1 MESILKRILVV
12 EDSPAYLQMMREAL
26 ESRGYTIFTAEDGE
40 QAIEQARLHA
50 PDLILLDVVL
60 PKKNGYQV
68 CRQLKNETGL
78 KQIPIVMVSSKTQE
92 FDRYWG
98 LKQGADGY
106 ITKPF
111 EPGTLVAEVE
121 SRLQ

>member
-12 EDSPAYLQMMREAL
+12 EDSPAYLQLMQQAL
-26 ESRGYTIFTAEDGE
+26 ESKGYTILTAEDGE
-40 QAIEQARLHA
+40 QAIEQARLHR

-68 CRQLKNETGL
+68 CRQLKNESGM

-98 LKQGADGY
+98 MKQGADGY

-111 EPGTLVAEVE
+111 APGALIAEVE

>member
-1 MESILKRILVV
+1 MAKRILLV
-12 EDSPAYLQMMREAL
+12 EDSPAHLQLMQAAL
-26 ESRGYTIFTAEDGE
+26 ANRGYDLLVAEDGE
-40 QAIEQARLHA
+40 RALAQARQHK

-60 PKKNGYQV
+60 PKVSGFQV
-68 CRQLKNETGL
+68 CRQIKSDAELRS
-78 KQIPIVMVSSKTQE
+78 IPVIIVSSKTQE

-111 EPGTLVAEVE
+111 RPEELAAAVE
-121 SRLQ
+121 ARLQ

>member
-1 MESILKRILVV
+1 MDKRILLV
-12 EDSPAYLQMMREAL
+12 EDSPAHLQLMEAAL
-26 ESRGYTIFTAEDGE
+26 RGRGYTILTAEDGE
-40 QAIEQARLHA
+40 QALEQAHRHR

-68 CRQLKNETGL
+68 CRQLKTEPEMSS
-78 KQIPIVMVSSKTQE
+78 IPIIMVSSKTQE

-98 LKQGADGY
+98 MKQGADGY

-111 EPGTLVAEVE
+111 RPEQLLAEIE

>member
-1 MESILKRILVV
+1 MDKRILLV
-12 EDSPAYLQMMREAL
+12 EDSPAYLLLMQNAL
-26 ESRGYTIFTAEDGE
+26 EGKGYTIFTAADGE
-40 QAIEQARLHA
+40 QAIEQAHLHT

-68 CRQLKNETGL
+68 CRQLKTEPAM
-78 KQIPIVMVSSKTQE
+78 KDIPIIMVSSKTQD
-92 FDRYWG
+92 FDKYWG

-111 EPGTLVAEVE
+111 APEQLVAEIE
-121 SRLQ
+121 LKLQ